1 MLVAYQAGSRAV
13 FLYAF
18 AKNERENIA
27 PDELL
32 TLREIGARWLT
43 ADAQQIARA
52 VDEGILQEV
61 THGDE
66 TGAT

>member
-1 MLVAYQAGSRAV
+1 V

-18 AKNERENIA
+18 AKNERENID

-32 TLREIGARWLT
+32 TLREISAGWL
-43 ADAQQIARA
+43 AANAQQIERA

-61 THGDE
+61 AYGDE
-66 TGAT
+66 TEAT